1 MEVVRERLGEVLP
14 RVHRGVL
21 RDERVL
27 PRLGGA
33 HGVVARQRLLVAR
46 ALVAE
51 QVAAARP
58 GLVILDEDVLVVVP
72 DLMAKVPENRPV
84 RLAELDAHRLADVVE
99 ALRQVDRDDPVR
111 VPDDDLASVRTAR
124 EQVEAQAARC
134 RVPRHDRQ
142 SQVADLQEE
151 APLGLFDLRK
161 LLERDRVVLLGSG
174 AGEAARDAA
183 AGRCVVAD
191 EPVAAPL
198 ALRAREPGPVLT
210 RRAPIAER
218 DEHAIDDLH
227 PHLRAALGA
236 DERVEVNEA
245 AAGRAT
251 RGGAHRITVPADVTR
266 RHAIRARARP
276 RATMRIRVSAE
287 SASARRG
294 SQEVRR

>member
-1 MEVVRERLGEVLP
+1 M
-14 RVHRGVL
+14 
-21 RDERVL
+21 
-27 PRLGGA
+27 GG
-33 HGVVARQRLLVAR
+33 HGVVARQRLLIAR

-99 ALRQVDRDDPVR
+99 ALRRVDRDDPVR

-198 ALRAREPGPVLT
+198 ALRAREPGAVLT

-236 DERVEVNEA
+236 DERVEVDEA
-245 AAGRAT
+245 AAGRAA

-276 RATMRIRVSAE
+276 RATMRFRVSAE
-287 SASARRG
+287 SVSARRG